1 MIILDWPAQIRPS
14 QQSFKLVSNGAVF
27 TSPFT
32 ASSQTVRYPG
42 SRWQTTM
49 SFDNLDD
56 QESRLLEVLLARLDG
71 QAGRVRLF
79 DFGRAPAVQRGTPLV
94 NGAGQSGDSVNTDG
108 WAPNVKVLSYGD
120 YIQVGTELKMVLSD
134 TMSSAAGQATIEIG
148 PMLRYSPA
156 DNSAVGVANPV
167 GVFMQSQQE
176 NGWDRK
182 PAFANSFSLEF
193 IEAFP

>member
-1 MIILDWPAQIRPS
+1 MITLDWPSQIRPS
-14 QQSFKLVSNGAVF
+14 QQTFKLVSNGAVF

-49 SFDNLDD
+49 TFENLDD
-56 QESRLLEVLLARLDG
+56 TESRLLEVMLARLDG
-71 QAGRVRLF
+71 MAGRVRLF
-79 DFGRAPAVQRGTPLV
+79 DFGREPATLRGNPLV

-108 WAPNVKVLSYGD
+108 WTPNTLVLRAGD
-120 YIQVGTELKMVLSD
+120 YIQVGTELKMVLSN
-134 TMSSAAGQATIEIG
+134 TSSNASGQAAIEIG

-156 DNSAVGVANPV
+156 DNSQIIVTNPT
-167 GVFMQSQQE
+167 GVFMQPQQE

-182 PAFANSFSLEF
+182 PAMSNDFSLEF

>member
-1 MIILDWPAQIRPS
+1 MITLDWPSQIRPA
-14 QQSFKLVSNGAVF
+14 QQSFRLVSNGAVF

-42 SRWQTTM
+42 SRWHTTM
-49 SFDNLDD
+49 TFENMSDD
-56 QESRLLEVLLARLDG
+56 ESRLLEVMLARLDG
-71 QAGRVRLF
+71 MAGRVRLY
-79 DFGRAPAVQRGTPLV
+79 DFGREPAILRGNPLI

-108 WAPNVKVLSYGD
+108 WTPNVQILRAGD
-120 YIQVGTELKMVLSD
+120 YIQVGTELKMVLASV
-134 TMSSAAGQATIEIG
+134 SSNASGQASIEIG

-156 DNSAVGVANPV
+156 DNSPIVVSNPM
-167 GVFMQSQQE
+167 GVFMQPQQE

-182 PAFANSFSLEF
+182 PAMVNDFSLEF